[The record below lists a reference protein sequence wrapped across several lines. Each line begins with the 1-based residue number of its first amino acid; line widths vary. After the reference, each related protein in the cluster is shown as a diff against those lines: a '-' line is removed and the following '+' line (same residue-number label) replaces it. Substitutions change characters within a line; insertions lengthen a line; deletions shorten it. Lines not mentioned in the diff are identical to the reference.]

1 MPLASPIEAAAA
13 ASTAIGKAAAAV
25 ATLATGDLSSIK
37 HLSKHDYSCCC
48 HRLFSSSTSMA
59 SSAEE
64 ELSSSSSSRNICTV
78 EASGES

>member
-13 ASTAIGKAAAAV
+13 LTAIGKAAAAV